1 MSVTE
6 TYEPVLLETDGI
18 ETDFDFDF
26 SVFEDTDVVVALVDP
41 DTLVAT
47 AQTLGVDYTVT
58 LNTSTVGGTVVFGT
72 APADGQLVSIRRDI
86 PTTQGT
92 DIPSGGLF
100 RESQIEKAL
109 DKAILLIQQLEEQIA
124 RALLQNPYT
133 TALSLGLPA
142 PEAGTVLGWND
153 DEDALENKTL
163 VDLAAVALATQAQA
177 EAGVNN
183 TVYMSALRTKQAIDS
198 QVPAIVAS
206 EIDALVPAIVASEKV
221 RVGTGAI
228 VSNELDINAALYDVV
243 NVAVDD
249 DFTLNIPTGGQA
261 GQRVSVRLTQ
271 DASGD
276 HALTLHESFLIAS
289 ELVDDGVVLSTAAG
303 SIDKIGLYCV
313 DGTVWEVEAF
323 GSDYAVAA

>member
-6 TYEPVLLETDGI
+6 TYEPVLLETDGS

-26 SVFEDTDVVVALVDP
+26 SVFDDTDLVVAIVDP
-41 DTLVAT
+41 DTLEVLDT
-47 AQTLGVDYTVT
+47 PELGVDYTVT
-58 LNTSTVGGTVVFGT
+58 LNTSTVGGTVVFGN

-100 RESQIEKAL
+100 RESQIENAL
-109 DKAILLIQQLEEQIA
+109 DKAILLIQQLEEQIG
-124 RALLQNPYT
+124 RALLQNPYQET
-133 TALSLGLPA
+133 PEIIIPV

-153 DEDALENKTL
+153 DGDGLENKTL
-163 VDLAAVALATQAQA
+163 ADMAAVALASQAQA

-206 EIDALVPAIVASEKV
+206 EKV

-243 NVAVDD
+243 NVVVDD

-271 DASGD
+271 DVSGD

>member
-142 PEAGTVLGWND
+142 PEAGTVLGWNSD
-153 DEDALENKTL
+153 ADALENKTPNTSAYL
-163 VDLAAVALATQAQA
+163 ILASQA
-177 EAGVNN
+177 EAEAGTDN
-183 TVYMSALRTKQAIDS
+183 TKYMSALRTKQA
-198 QVPAIVAS
+198 
-206 EIDALVPAIVASEKV
+206 IDALVPAIVASEKV
-221 RVGTGAI
+221 RVGTVAI
-228 VSNELDINAALYDVV
+228 ATGVLAINAALYDVV

>member
-6 TYEPVLLETDGI
+6 TYEPVLLETDGS

-26 SVFEDTDVVVALVDP
+26 SVFDDTDVVVALVDP

-100 RESQIEKAL
+100 RESQIENAL
-109 DKAILLIQQLEEQIA
+109 DKAILLIQQLEESIS

-153 DEDALENKTL
+153 AEDAFENKTL
-163 VDLAAVALATQAQA
+163 VDLAAVALASQAQA

-183 TVYMSALRTKQAIDS
+183 TVYMSALRTKQA
-198 QVPAIVAS
+198 
-206 EIDALVPAIVASEKV
+206 IDALVPAIVASEKV

>member
-6 TYEPVLLETDGI
+6 TYEPVLLETDWS

-26 SVFEDTDVVVALVDP
+26 SVFDDTDVVVALVDP

-100 RESQIEKAL
+100 RESQIENAL
-109 DKAILLIQQLEEQIA
+109 DKAILLIQQLEEQIG
-124 RALLQNPYT
+124 RALLQNPYQT
-133 TALSLGLPA
+133 TSEIVIPV

-163 VDLAAVALATQAQA
+163 VDLAAVALASQAQA
-177 EAGVNN
+177 EAGTDNDTYMTPLRVVQASKGYTLTFDNADLSMGVLTVTHNRGNAFPSVTVFDNN
-183 TVYMSALRTKQAIDS
+183 GKIILPDEVDS
-198 QVPAIVAS
+198 S
-206 EIDALVPAIVASEKV
+206 S
-221 RVGTGAI
+221 
-228 VSNELDINAALYDVV
+228 INALTVSLVSYGTITGDWTVV
-243 NVAVDD
+243 V
-249 DFTLNIPTGGQA
+249 
-261 GQRVSVRLTQ
+261 
-271 DASGD
+271 
-276 HALTLHESFLIAS
+276 
-289 ELVDDGVVLSTAAG
+289 
-303 SIDKIGLYCV
+303 K
-313 DGTVWEVEAF
+313 
-323 GSDYAVAA
+323 

>member
-6 TYEPVLLETDGI
+6 TYEPVLLETDGS

-26 SVFEDTDVVVALVDP
+26 SVFDDTDVVVALVDP

-100 RESQIEKAL
+100 RESQIENAL
-109 DKAILLIQQLEEQIA
+109 DKAILLIQQLEESIS

-133 TALSLGLPA
+133 TALGLELPA

-153 DEDALENKTL
+153 AEDAFENKTL
-163 VDLAAVALATQAQA
+163 VDLAAVALASQAQA

-183 TVYMSALRTKQAIDS
+183 TVYMSALRTKQA
-198 QVPAIVAS
+198 
-206 EIDALVPAIVASEKV
+206 IDALVPAIVASEKV

>member
-18 ETDFDFDF
+18 KTDFDFDF

-47 AQTLGVDYTVT
+47 AQTLRVDYTVT
-58 LNTSTVGGTVVFGT
+58 LNTSTVGGTVVFGE
-72 APADGQLVSIRRDI
+72 APDDGQYVSIRRNI

-133 TALSLGLPA
+133 TALSLELPA

-153 DEDALENKTL
+153 AEDAFENKTL
-163 VDLAAVALATQAQA
+163 VDLAAVALASQAQA

-183 TVYMSALRTKQAIDS
+183 TVYMSALRTKQAIDAL
-198 QVPAIVAS
+198 VPAIVAS
-206 EIDALVPAIVASEKV
+206 EVPAIVASEKV

>member
-26 SVFEDTDVVVALVDP
+26 SVFDDTDVVVALVDP

-100 RESQIEKAL
+100 RESQIENAL
-109 DKAILLIQQLEEQIA
+109 DKAILLIQQLEESIS

-133 TALSLGLPA
+133 TALGLELPA

-153 DEDALENKTL
+153 AEDAFENKTL
-163 VDLAAVALATQAQA
+163 VDLAAVALASQAQA

-183 TVYMSALRTKQAIDS
+183 TVYMSALRTKQA
-198 QVPAIVAS
+198 
-206 EIDALVPAIVASEKV
+206 IDALVPAIVASEKV

>member
-6 TYEPVLLETDGI
+6 TYEPVLLETDGS

-58 LNTSTVGGTVVFGT
+58 LNTSTVGGTVVFGE
-72 APADGQLVSIRRDI
+72 APDDGQYVSIRRNI

-100 RESQIEKAL
+100 RESQIENAL
-109 DKAILLIQQLEEQIA
+109 DKAILLIQQLEESIS

-133 TALSLGLPA
+133 TALGLELPA

-153 DEDALENKTL
+153 AEDAFENKTL
-163 VDLAAVALATQAQA
+163 VDLAAVALASQAQA

-198 QVPAIVAS
+198 Q
-206 EIDALVPAIVASEKV
+206 VPAIVASEKV

>member
-6 TYEPVLLETDGI
+6 TYEPVLLETDGS

-26 SVFEDTDVVVALVDP
+26 SVFDDTDVVVALVDP

-100 RESQIEKAL
+100 RESQIENAL

-163 VDLAAVALATQAQA
+163 VDFGALALATQAQA
-177 EAGVNN
+177 EAGTDNA
-183 TVYMSALRTKQAIDS
+183 TYMTPLRTKQA
-198 QVPAIVAS
+198 
-206 EIDALVPAIVASEKV
+206 IDALVPAIVASEKV

-271 DASGD
+271 DGSGD
-276 HALTLHESFLIAS
+276 HALTLHANFLIAS

>member
-18 ETDFDFDF
+18 KTDFDFDF

-47 AQTLGVDYTVT
+47 AQTLRVDYTVT

-100 RESQIEKAL
+100 RESQIENAL
-109 DKAILLIQQLEEQIA
+109 DKMVLLIQQLEEQIA
-124 RALLQNPYT
+124 RALLQNPYQET
-133 TALSLGLPA
+133 SSLELPA

-153 DEDALENKTL
+153 AEDAFENKTL
-163 VDLAAVALATQAQA
+163 ADLAAVALASQAQA

-198 QVPAIVAS
+198 Q
-206 EIDALVPAIVASEKV
+206 VPAIVASEKV